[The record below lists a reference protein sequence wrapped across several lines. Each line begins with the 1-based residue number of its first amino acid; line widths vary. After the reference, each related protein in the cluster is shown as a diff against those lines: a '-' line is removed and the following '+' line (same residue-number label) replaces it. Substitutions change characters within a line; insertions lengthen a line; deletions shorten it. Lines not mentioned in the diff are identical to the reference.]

1 MRIPANGPVLH
12 LPLCRLPLAQL
23 PLMARLP
30 LTARLPFMARLLACA
45 ALTAAALP
53 ALAGEASAQDRPAAM
68 QPQGQQETPPEL
80 EDADPGVPEG
90 PFFWDEIDEALYP
103 QAVEEGPAPPAGT
116 PESPFQIEP
125 PADPNQI
132 AFEADELGYGTS
144 DDTVVASGNVVLR
157 RQDQQLR
164 ADEVRWNRS
173 TGAIVATGDIRLVD
187 EGGNVLYTDRL
198 ELTDELRAGAMQNM
212 LLVLA
217 QGGRMAA
224 RRGER
229 TDDGRVVLID
239 SAYSPCPVE
248 TAEGCAQDPS
258 WRITA
263 DRVAYDPATQM
274 IRFRGA
280 RLELFGLSLVPL
292 PWMEIRADGQ
302 PVSGLVTPDL
312 RISASNGVEVEG
324 GYYWR
329 MAQNRELTLKGT
341 VYTEVLPMASARY
354 AALTETGAYQVTG
367 YITSSSRVPIGDAAA
382 IAPQSERDLRGYLDA
397 NGRFQL
403 SEHWSVTSSIRVASD
418 RTFLRRYD
426 ISRDDRL
433 RSMANVQRIDDDS
446 YLSFA
451 GWATQTLRVD
461 EEQGLVPMAL
471 PVIDYRR
478 RVDDPLLGGQVMLQ
492 ANTMALFRADGQD
505 TQRAFARAEW
515 SLRRFTPWGQVVEL
529 TALARGDA
537 YHSDENLLT
546 GIERYRGETGW
557 QGRGIALGAVDVT
570 YPLIGGFMGGTQV
583 LTPHLQ
589 LVATPDIKNL
599 EVPNEDSRA
608 IDLEDTNLFS
618 LNRFPGYDRFEEG
631 MRFTYGFDW
640 RWMAPGWR
648 VDASLG
654 QSYRLTDAPALFP
667 DGTGLTGRTSDIT
680 GRLDVRWREF
690 VKYTHRFRLDKDT
703 LAVRRNEWDVA
714 VGTRRTY
721 LEAGYLRLNRD
732 IPLVL
737 EDLRDREEIRLAGR
751 VAFLDHVS
759 VFGSA
764 VINLT
769 DRAEDP
775 RNMSDGFEPLRTRL
789 GVAYEDECIELGL
802 TWRRDTRSTGDA
814 QAGDSFLLRFR
825 LKGIGFD

>member
-1 MRIPANGPVLH
+1 MRIPANGPVLY
-12 LPLCRLPLAQL
+12 LPLCRLPLARR
-23 PLMARLP
+23 PLTVRLP
-30 LTARLPFMARLLACA
+30 LTARLLACA

-53 ALAGEASAQDRPAAM
+53 ALAGEAAAQDRPAAM
-68 QPQGQQETPPEL
+68 QPEGQQETPPEL

-103 QAVEEGPAPPAGT
+103 QAVEEAPAPPAGT

-329 MAQNRELTLKGT
+329 IARNRELTLKGT
-341 VYTEVLPMASARY
+341 AYTQVLPMASARY

-382 IAPQSERDLRGYLDA
+382 IDPASERDLRGYLDA

-403 SEHWSVTSSIRVASD
+403 SEHWSVTSSIRVTSD

-478 RVDDPLLGGQVMLQ
+478 RVDDPLLGGRVMLQ
-492 ANTMALFRADGQD
+492 ANTMALFRANGQD
-505 TQRAFARAEW
+505 TQRAFAKAEW

-690 VKYTHRFRLDKDT
+690 VKYTHRFRVDKDT

-714 VGTRRTY
+714 VGTRQTY
-721 LEAGYLRLNRD
+721 VEAGYLRLNRD

-751 VAFLDHVS
+751 VAFLDHMS
-759 VFGSA
+759 LFGSA

-775 RNMSDGFEPLRTRL
+775 GSTSDGFEPLRTRL
-789 GVAYEDECIELGL
+789 GIAYEDECIELGL

-814 QAGDSFLLRFR
+814 QAGNSFLLRFR

>member
-1 MRIPANGPVLH
+1 MRIPATGSAH
-12 LPLCRLPLAQL
+12 DMTLA
-23 PLMARLP
+23 
-30 LTARLPFMARLLACA
+30 ARLLACA
-45 ALTAAALP
+45 ALTVAAASAFADS
-53 ALAGEASAQDRPAAM
+53 ALAQDRPGAM
-68 QPQGQQETPPEL
+68 QLQGQQETPPEL

-90 PFFWDEIDEALYP
+90 PQFWDEIDEALYP
-103 QAVEEGPAPPAGT
+103 EQIEEVPPPPAGT
-116 PESPFQIEP
+116 PESPFAIEAP
-125 PADPNQI
+125 VDENQI
-132 AFEADELGYGTS
+132 AFEADELGYGT
-144 DDTVVASGNVVLR
+144 DDETVVASGNVMLR

-164 ADEVRWNRS
+164 ADEVRWNRA
-173 TGAIVATGDIRLVD
+173 TGQIVATGDIRLVD
-187 EGGNVLYTDRL
+187 DAGNILYTDRL

-224 RRGER
+224 RCGER
-229 TDDGRVVLID
+229 TEGGQVALID

-248 TAEGCAQDPS
+248 SAEGCAQDPS

-263 DRVAYDPATQM
+263 RRVSYDPDTQL

-292 PWMEIRADGQ
+292 PFMEIRADGQ
-302 PVSGLVTPDL
+302 PVSGVVTPDL
-312 RISASNGVEVEG
+312 RVSASNGLEMEG

-329 MAQNRELTLKGT
+329 IAANRELTLKGT

-354 AALTETGAYQVTG
+354 AALTGNGAYQLTG
-367 YITSSSRVPIGDAAA
+367 YITSSSRVPIGDPSASVAES
-382 IAPQSERDLRGYLDA
+382 QRDLRGYFDA

-403 SEHWSVTSSIRVASD
+403 DPNWSVTSSIRVTTD

-433 RSMANVQRIDDDS
+433 RSMVNVERIDDDS

-451 GWATQTLRVD
+451 GWATQTLRRD
-461 EEQGLVPMAL
+461 EDQGLVPYAL
-471 PVIDYRR
+471 PAVDYRR
-478 RVDDPLLGGQVMLQ
+478 RVADPLLGGQIMLQ
-492 ANTMALFRADGQD
+492 ANSMALFRTDGQD
-505 TQRAFARAEW
+505 TQRAFAKAEW
-515 SLRRFTPWGQVVEL
+515 SLRRLTPWGQVVEL

-537 YHSDENLLT
+537 YHSDENFLT
-546 GIERYRGETGW
+546 SVDRYRGQSGW

-570 YPLIGGFMGGTQV
+570 YPLTGTFLGGTQV
-583 LTPHLQ
+583 LTPHVQ
-589 LVATPDIKNL
+589 LVGTPDIKNL
-599 EVPNEDSRA
+599 ALPNEDSRA

-631 MRFTYGFDW
+631 LRFTYGFDW
-640 RWMAPGWR
+640 RWTAPGWR

-667 DGTGLTGRTSDIT
+667 DGTGLTGRTSDIV
-680 GRLDVRWREF
+680 GRVDVRWREF
-690 VKYTHRFRLDKDT
+690 VKFAHRFRVDKDT

-714 VGTRRTY
+714 IGSRQTY

-732 IPLVL
+732 IPAVL

-751 VAFLDHVS
+751 VAFLDHMS
-759 VFGSA
+759 VFGST

-775 RNMSDGFEPLRTRL
+775 RNTSDGFDPLRTRL

-802 TWRRDTRSTGDA
+802 TWRRDTRTTGDA
-814 QAGDSFLLRFR
+814 QAGDTFLLRVR
-825 LKGIGFD
+825 LKGLGF